1 MTTETKY
8 PLRVLSLG
16 AGVQSTTL
24 LLMMLE
30 GEIEMADH
38 VIFSDTGWEPKAVY
52 EHLENLKKLI
62 ADAGIPFHQVTAGNI
77 KEDAMREEFV
87 RLPLHTIN
95 EQGKRGMVL
104 RQCTNDYKIQPLL
117 RKQREIA
124 GLKKGERCKEH
135 RITTIIGIS
144 WDESQRMRDPQF
156 SWIRN
161 EYPLVDRRI
170 TRKDC
175 LDWCAERNYARPPR
189 SSCLGCPFKSDDD
202 WRHLKESG
210 TGEWEET
217 VQFDYDLRARLTQEG
232 SRFTSTP
239 YLHKSHKP
247 LDMVDLRT
255 DNEKGILSLFDEQD
269 CQGMCGL

>member
-24 LLMMLE
+24 LMMMLE

-38 VIFSDTGWEPKAVY
+38 VIFSDTGWEPQAVY
-52 EHLENLKKLI
+52 EHLENLKILI

-77 KEDAMREEFV
+77 KEDALREDFV

-95 EQGKRGMVL
+95 DAGKKGMVL

-170 TRKDC
+170 TRQDC
-175 LDWCAERNYARPPR
+175 LDWCEKHELPRPPR

-202 WRHLKESG
+202 WRFLKESA

-217 VQFDYDLRARLTQEG
+217 VKFDYDLRSRLTEEG
-232 SRFTSTP
+232 SRFTATP
-239 YLHKSHKP
+239 YLHKSHQP
-247 LDMVDLRT
+247 LDLVDLRT
-255 DNEKGILSLFDEQD
+255 NNEKGIWSLFDEQD